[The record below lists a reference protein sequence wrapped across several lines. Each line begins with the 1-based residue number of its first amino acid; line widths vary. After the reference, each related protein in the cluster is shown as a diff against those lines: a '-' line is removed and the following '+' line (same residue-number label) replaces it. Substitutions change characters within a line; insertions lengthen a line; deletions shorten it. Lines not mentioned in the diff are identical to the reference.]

1 MVCRRKKRRRIVTEE
16 GGKAKLEHALP
27 VSASLFSLLPVSLRF
42 PSSAVPARASD
53 EPPGVA
59 RPGPGG
65 DKRRGGQAAPHEACA
80 ARGRCSSSGR
90 PPRYPCAR
98 WGAGAGQRL
107 RSAVDARCATPAW
120 MRQAA
125 RAADGGG
132 VWACREPSWCR
143 HVCRACLRHTWR
155 DCAPR
160 RPAIACRPRPDVERY
175 RRGIR

>member
-107 RSAVDARCATPAW
+107 RSAVDARGATPAW

-125 RAADGGG
+125 RSGWRWGGRAAALHRSPSTPPITAQCVARFDHHH
-132 VWACREPSWCR
+132 AHNCLSSPKLHRE
-143 HVCRACLRHTWR
+143 
-155 DCAPR
+155 
-160 RPAIACRPRPDVERY
+160 IQ
-175 RRGIR
+175 

>member
-1 MVCRRKKRRRIVTEE
+1 MVCRRKKSRRIVTEE
-16 GGKAKLEHALP
+16 GVKDQLEHSLP
-27 VSASLFSLLPVSLRF
+27 VSASLFSLLSASLRF
-42 PSSAVPARASD
+42 PSSAVLARASD

-65 DKRRGGQAAPHEACA
+65 DKRRGGQTAPHEACA

-98 WGAGAGQRL
+98 WGAGAGQLL

-132 VWACREPSWCR
+132 VGVPRALLVSPRAPYMPAPHVARFRPSSTR
-143 HVCRACLRHTWR
+143 
-155 DCAPR
+155 
-160 RPAIACRPRPDVERY
+160 
-175 RRGIR
+175 